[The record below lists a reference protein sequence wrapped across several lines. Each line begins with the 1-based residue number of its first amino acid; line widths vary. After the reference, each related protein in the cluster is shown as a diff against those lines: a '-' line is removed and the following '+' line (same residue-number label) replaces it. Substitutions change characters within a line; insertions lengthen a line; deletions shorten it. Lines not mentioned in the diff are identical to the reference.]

1 MAALTFHSYKTEKSS
16 LFQGGQPQG
25 SLFHEQP
32 SRGNAWI
39 ETKAKLQEN
48 TEELLGSKLQK
59 SKPYLSLDLSRCY
72 DSQCGSIGVSSW
84 SDSYQKE

>member
-1 MAALTFHSYKTEKSS
+1 MAALTSHSYKTEKSS

-32 SRGNAWI
+32 SRGNAWT

-59 SKPYLSLDLSRCY
+59 SKPYLSLDLSHSY
-72 DSQCGSIGVSSW
+72 DSPCGSIGLSSW
-84 SDSYQKE
+84 SDS